1 MLSVASTCAPL
12 SVATSPEHLSL
23 LQQEEEEMRQEAE
36 RMQREA
42 DLKKEQE
49 AERLRKLEEAAEK
62 QRQREKEIEERAVS
76 CDKVA
81 QPNLSLVSSQ
91 AEQPGREARLG
102 G

>member
-1 MLSVASTCAPL
+1 MPDFLSAL
-12 SVATSPEHLSL
+12 HLGICLL

-76 CDKVA
+76 CDKLAQLKSVA
-81 QPNLSLVSSQ
+81 SVFYKSD
-91 AEQPGREARLG
+91 QPGREAWPAA
-102 G
+102 

>member
-1 MLSVASTCAPL
+1 MKYPFSAARRRKERQQDAERSQHLCAPVSTTFPL
-12 SVATSPEHLSL
+12 SIRPL

-76 CDKVA
+76 
-81 QPNLSLVSSQ
+81 
-91 AEQPGREARLG
+91 
-102 G
+102 

>member
-1 MLSVASTCAPL
+1 MISLCSRMLSAGSTHFRSPL
-12 SVATSPEHLSL
+12 HPGSCPL

-76 CDKVA
+76 CGKDA
-81 QPNLSLVSSQ
+81 QPACVTSQ
-91 AEQPGREARLG
+91 ARAA
-102 G
+102 

>member
-1 MLSVASTCAPL
+1 MLSPASTCVPHFL
-12 SVATSPEHLSL
+12 LVLHPSICPL
-23 LQQEEEEMRQEAE
+23 LQQEAEEMRQEAE

-76 CDKVA
+76 FDKFA
-81 QPNLSLVSSQ
+81 
-91 AEQPGREARLG
+91 
-102 G
+102 